1 MVTRKLLQSR
11 TTILMAL
18 LALTSGAFLAC
29 GGGAGDQETVDAGHA
44 DAEPGGEMM
53 AAADEGA
60 PRVFFTNLADGD
72 EVVSPVQLEFGTENY
87 EIVPAQD
94 PVVIEEGKG
103 HHHLGVN
110 TDCKPAGEVIEK
122 AQPWIHFGDG
132 SNSID
137 MQLPPGPATLTLQIG
152 DGEHRTLDIEGLC
165 HTITVTVVEG
175 EASE

>member
-1 MVTRKLLQSR
+1 MFEFRSFLIGS
-11 TTILMAL
+11 A
-18 LALTSGAFLAC
+18 AFLLVVGCARK
-29 GGGAGDQETVDAGHA
+29 QEAPATESPE
-44 DAEPGGEMM
+44 AE
-53 AAADEGA
+53 AAVEEPMVAAPMTAEGA

-72 EVVSPVQLEFGTENY
+72 EVVSPVRLEFGTENY

-103 HHHLGVN
+103 HHHLGFN

>member
-11 TTILMAL
+11 PTILMAL

-29 GGGAGDQETVDAGHA
+29 GGDAGDQEAA
-44 DAEPGGEMM
+44 EAEPAVAMTAVATE
-53 AAADEGA
+53 AA
-60 PRVFFTNLADGD
+60 PRVFFTNLTGGE
-72 EVVSPVQLEFGTENY
+72 EVVSPVLLEFGIEDY

-94 PVVIEEGKG
+94 PIVIEEGKG
-103 HHHLGVN
+103 HHHLGIE
-110 TDCKPAGEVIEK
+110 TECKPAGEIIEK

-132 SNSID
+132 SSSID
-137 MQLPPGPATLTLQIG
+137 MQLPPGQATLTLQIG

-175 EASE
+175 EA